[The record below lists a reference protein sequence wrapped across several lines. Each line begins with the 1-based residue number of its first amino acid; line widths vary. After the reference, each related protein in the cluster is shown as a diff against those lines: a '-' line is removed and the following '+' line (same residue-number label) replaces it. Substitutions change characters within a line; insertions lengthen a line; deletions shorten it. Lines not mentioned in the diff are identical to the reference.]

1 MFATIGINTAVI
13 SVLITFF
20 ACSIYLFHIQEYQK
34 HMEAF
39 DQNVA
44 NVTTWMYRAE
54 ILLDES
60 DKQKPQQKEEILKVK
75 KCDFLESI
83 NFILKRTVSKLA
95 YFKRYRK
102 LIKILFFCD
111 KATLWQLVD
120 YLINLICITKIK
132 SLQK

>member
-1 MFATIGINTAVI
+1 
-13 SVLITFF
+13 
-20 ACSIYLFHIQEYQK
+20 
-34 HMEAF
+34 MEAF

-75 KCDFLESI
+75 KCYFLESI
-83 NFILKRTVSKLA
+83 NLILRRTVSEQA
-95 YFKRYRK
+95 YFERYHK
-102 LIKILFFCD
+102 LINILFFCD

-120 YLINLICITKIK
+120 YLINLHRITKVK
-132 SLQK
+132 SPQK

>member
-1 MFATIGINTAVI
+1 MRANKQQILCFTKQAVTVENKQVWFHNISVFATVGIITAII

-20 ACSIYLFHIQEYQK
+20 VCSIYLFHIQEYQK

-60 DKQKPQQKEEILKVK
+60 DKQKPQQKEESLKVK
-75 KCDFLESI
+75 KNVIFWKAL
-83 NFILKRTVSKLA
+83 
-95 YFKRYRK
+95 
-102 LIKILFFCD
+102 ILF
-111 KATLWQLVD
+111 
-120 YLINLICITKIK
+120 
-132 SLQK
+132 

>member
-1 MFATIGINTAVI
+1 MFATVGIITAI
-13 SVLITFF
+13 NSVLITFF
-20 ACSIYLFHIQEYQK
+20 VCSIYLFHIQEYQK

-95 YFKRYRK
+95 YFERCHK
-102 LIKILFFCD
+102 LINILFFCD

-120 YLINLICITKIK
+120 YLINLHCITKVK

>member
-1 MFATIGINTAVI
+1 MFATVGITTAVT

-20 ACSIYLFHIQEYQK
+20 VCSIYLFHIQEYQK

-39 DQNVA
+39 DQNIA

-75 KCDFLESI
+75 KNVIFWKAL
-83 NFILKRTVSKLA
+83 
-95 YFKRYRK
+95 
-102 LIKILFFCD
+102 ILF
-111 KATLWQLVD
+111 
-120 YLINLICITKIK
+120 
-132 SLQK
+132 

>member
-1 MFATIGINTAVI
+1 MFATAGIIKAIT
-13 SVLITFF
+13 SVLITSFV
-20 ACSIYLFHIQEYQK
+20 CSIYIFHIQEYQK

-75 KCDFLESI
+75 KCDFLENV
-83 NFILKRTVSKLA
+83 NFILKNTVKTS
-95 YFKRYRK
+95 
-102 LIKILFFCD
+102 LFWKVSQID
-111 KATLWQLVD
+111 
-120 YLINLICITKIK
+120 
-132 SLQK
+132 

>member
-1 MFATIGINTAVI
+1 MFATAGIIKAIT
-13 SVLITFF
+13 SVLITSFV
-20 ACSIYLFHIQEYQK
+20 CSIYIFHIQEYQK

-75 KCDFLESI
+75 KCDFLENI
-83 NFILKRTVSKLA
+83 NFILKNTVKTS
-95 YFKRYRK
+95 
-102 LIKILFFCD
+102 LF
-111 KATLWQLVD
+111 
-120 YLINLICITKIK
+120 
-132 SLQK
+132 

>member
-1 MFATIGINTAVI
+1 MFATAGITTAVI

-20 ACSIYLFHIQEYQK
+20 VCSIYLFHIQEYQK

-75 KCDFLESI
+75 KSDFLESI
-83 NFILKRTVSKLA
+83 NFILKRIVSKLA
-95 YFKRYRK
+95 YFKKYHK
-102 LIKILFFCD
+102 LIFFFFM
-111 KATLWQLVD
+111 W
-120 YLINLICITKIK
+120 
-132 SLQK
+132 

>member
-1 MFATIGINTAVI
+1 MFATVGIITAII

-20 ACSIYLFHIQEYQK
+20 VCSIYLFHIQEYQK

-83 NFILKRTVSKLA
+83 NFTLKRAVKTSVFWKVSQ
-95 YFKRYRK
+95 
-102 LIKILFFCD
+102 ID
-111 KATLWQLVD
+111 
-120 YLINLICITKIK
+120 
-132 SLQK
+132 